1 MKTFIFLIFLVLFI
15 LSIYY
20 FCEVKG
26 KCKSSHSK
34 PKSDNRIE
42 KIQRAQK
49 NLHPE
54 YNKNVD
60 RGTNGRF
67 TKKK

>member
-1 MKTFIFLIFLVLFI
+1 MKTFIFLVFLVLFI

-26 KCKSSHSK
+26 KCKK
-34 PKSDNRIE
+34 NTTNAPADKRIE

-60 RGTNGRF
+60 RGSNGRF
-67 TKKK
+67 IKKR